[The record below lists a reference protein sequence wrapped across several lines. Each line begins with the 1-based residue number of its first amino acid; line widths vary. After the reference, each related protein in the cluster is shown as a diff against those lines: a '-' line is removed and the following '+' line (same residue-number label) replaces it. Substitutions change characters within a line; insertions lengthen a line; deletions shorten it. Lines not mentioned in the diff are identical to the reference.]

1 MEPLQLIITNDA
13 HRLEESEQTN
23 LSSVVA
29 FSHVEIKQFAEIWA
43 ILIKD
48 LTEILGKMLLFK
60 VNLGLVKSIWLLRE
74 QL

>member
-1 MEPLQLIITNDA
+1 MEPLQLIVTNDA

-29 FSHVEIKQFAEIWA
+29 LSHVEIEQFAEIWA

-48 LTEILGKMLLFK
+48 LTEILGKVLLFEI
-60 VNLGLVKSIWLLRE
+60 NLSFVKSIWLLRE